1 VRARNPVT
9 GARLLAIGGAIVTAL
24 ICAGTGA
31 YILREFHT
39 TAGLLGGGFL
49 VLLAVAIALPVPLH
63 AGVAALKENM
73 VVIVPVVVDAMK
85 GGARKTDPP
94 ADSPADPPPAKKP
107 DVMPGEGGPI

>member
-1 VRARNPVT
+1 MTVK
-9 GARLLAIGGAIVTAL
+9 RLLAIVGAIVTAL

-49 VLLAVAIALPVPLH
+49 VLLAVAIALPVPFH
-63 AGVAALKENM
+63 AGVAALKDNM
-73 VVIVPVVVDAMK
+73 VLIVPVVVDAMK

-94 ADSPADPPPAKKP
+94 ADGPSAKPKP

>member
-1 VRARNPVT
+1 VT

>member
-1 VRARNPVT
+1 MAFSRADLRRFSGRAW
-9 GARLLAIGGAIVTAL
+9 GATSSASSIRPT
-24 ICAGTGA
+24 
-31 YILREFHT
+31 
-39 TAGLLGGGFL
+39 GLLGGGFL

-85 GGARKTDPP
+85 GGNRKTDPP
-94 ADSPADPPPAKKP
+94 AEPPKKP